1 MEREKLY
8 CAILRDIRNDKYGLS
23 GTDYGITN
31 NELKEIITCMAD
43 EDYIYFNE
51 DGFVSAGNELQY
63 ILNKGRL
70 KSKGY
75 DFLEKHDK

>member
-8 CAILRDIRNDKYGLS
+8 CAILKDIRSDELALS
-23 GTDYGITN
+23 GTNYGITD

-43 EDYIYFNE
+43 ENYIDFDE
-51 DGFVSAGNELQY
+51 SGFVSGGNRLLY